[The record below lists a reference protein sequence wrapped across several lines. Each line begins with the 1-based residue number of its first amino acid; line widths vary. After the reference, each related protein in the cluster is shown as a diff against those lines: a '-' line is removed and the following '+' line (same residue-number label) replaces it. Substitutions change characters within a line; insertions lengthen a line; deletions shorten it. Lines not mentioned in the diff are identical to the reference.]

1 MDALI
6 ALIRKDLVLYFS
18 NKRALAITLAAPI
31 LIAAFFG
38 SVLGGAPKKPTRVPV
53 AVVDLDGSPV
63 SKAIVASMRADESF
77 DLQEVSEADAI
88 ARVREGKVRAA
99 AVIPAGFGAAAPK
112 AMFRTKAKKPEIVI
126 HYDPSQAI
134 ALQLVKGLLAE
145 HVMKSVSRAVFSPEG
160 GTTTMADF
168 RGEVKT
174 AKMDEAQRRDLLALF
189 DSVERLQSSQK
200 AATDSTSKAGGE
212 STGGI
217 SLPFETKQ
225 MEVTGKVNA
234 KYNGFSHS
242 FAGMGVQFVLFMGI
256 EIGVGILLMRRM
268 GLWKRLRAAPVSRTL
283 LLGSRI
289 ASGTLIA
296 ALLMTGIYAAAIAFF
311 GVRIEGSVVG
321 FVMITIAFAVLTSSF
336 GLLIAALGK
345 TPEATR
351 GLAILA
357 TLLLVMLGGAWIPA
371 FIFPEWLQ
379 TVTLFTPTRWAVDGL
394 EAMTWRGLGIEA
406 AWAPVGAMLAFA
418 VVFAAIAIKRF
429 DWEE

>member
-1 MDALI
+1 MDAFL

-18 NKRALAITLAAPI
+18 NKRALLITLAAPI

-38 SVLGGAPKKPTRVPV
+38 SVMGGPPKKPTRVPV
-53 AVVDLDGSPV
+53 AVVDLDGSAV

-77 DLQEVSEADAI
+77 DLQEISEAEAI
-88 ARVREGKVRAA
+88 TRVREGKVRAA
-99 AVIPAGFGAAAPK
+99 AVIPPGFGDAAPK
-112 AMFRTKAKKPEIVI
+112 AMFTPKVKKPQISV

-145 HVMKSVSRAVFSPEG
+145 HVMKSVSRAAFSAEVG
-160 GTTTMADF
+160 MKTIADV
-168 RGEVKT
+168 RGDVKT

-189 DSVERLQSSQK
+189 DSIERMQSHQK
-200 AATDSTSKAGGE
+200 ASPDTLAKASGNDSMGFSM
-212 STGGI
+212 
-217 SLPFETKQ
+217 PFETKQ
-225 MEVTGKVNA
+225 VEVTGKVNA
-234 KYNGFSHS
+234 KYNGFAHS

-256 EIGVGILLMRRM
+256 EIGVGLLLMRRM

-296 ALLMTGIYAAAIAFF
+296 AILMIGIYAAAIAFF
-311 GVRIEGSVVG
+311 GVRIEGSVAG
-321 FVMITIAFAVLTSSF
+321 FAMITLAFALLTSSF

-351 GLAILA
+351 GLAVLA
-357 TLLLVMLGGAWIPA
+357 TLLLVMLGGAWVPA
-371 FIFPEWLQ
+371 FVFPEWLQ

-394 EAMTWRGLGIEA
+394 EAMTWRGLGLEA

-418 VVFAAIAIKRF
+418 ALFAFIAIKRF